1 MFWAAREIQWSHK
14 RAPCPKGLGN
24 HSTGFIV
31 GIMDWK
37 SSYEPGISSKCE
49 SLACIEYV
57 PELSTHRP
65 SLLPIES
72 FSEIS
77 GGELCD
83 ALCIAVAIAKVD
95 QTWWFRGSKS
105 RNKVSVGEPAEGSLM
120 YTVCLTLVM
129 GSCCIYVQWTL
140 ILIGKEGKVLLTTY
154 ASMRIFHMS

>member
-1 MFWAAREIQWSHK
+1 
-14 RAPCPKGLGN
+14 
-24 HSTGFIV
+24 
-31 GIMDWK
+31 MDWK
-37 SSYEPGISSKCE
+37 SSYEPGMSSKCE

-57 PELSTHRP
+57 PDLCTHRP

-83 ALCIAVAIAKVD
+83 ASCIAVAIAKVD

-120 YTVCLTLVM
+120 YTD
-129 GSCCIYVQWTL
+129 CISQCFQL
-140 ILIGKEGKVLLTTY
+140 IYDDE
-154 ASMRIFHMS
+154 A